1 MTSESQ
7 RLGASMSA
15 VRAVMLN
22 PSELS
27 GPKAPDMPLDRACH
41 LRGGEFVL
49 WSAREDARLL
59 LTPLFDLVL
68 PDPVL
73 AAIRRAV
80 DNPTVVT
87 LRRVEAAL
95 RRDVPDMSRTR
106 CLEVADLLCFHQWH
120 MGSKDAAA
128 RCAADA
134 LESATGWADTGHFP
148 QAYLAFRAACLYAS
162 DAQEDALEGSYVGG
176 PVYARLA
183 AYDFRAE
190 SWLRAW
196 TVIAGAERMLDDE
209 DAILRGSAGQQADPA
224 DLASLDQILAEA
236 QSAQRHRAEADKRA
250 AEAKGPRTLVVFP
263 KLSHLPKPS
272 ASQQD
277 RGDSPRALV
286 EAYAEKPM
294 PLVAPPDPQAFSA
307 ALLARF
313 PWAPEVIEA
322 YAGDLVGALF
332 AGFRPRILVSGPG
345 FGKTAFARAALETA
359 GLDVT
364 LYSAGGQMDG
374 GAFAGTS
381 RQWGSWRVS
390 TSAQA
395 ILRAQKASVGIIVD
409 EVEKAG
415 TSRRWGRLDETI
427 LPCLEK
433 HTARSVH
440 DPALEAPVDLSAV
453 SYILT
458 ANGTGGIVG
467 PLLDR
472 APALHWPAP
481 REQDLPVVAAAILED
496 LRRERGLDATWCPD
510 LDPEELDLIP
520 WAGGSMRPLRRMVE
534 TVLASR
540 DRFSARH

>member
-1 MTSESQ
+1 MTDDSK
-7 RLGASMSA
+7 RLGASMAA

-22 PSELS
+22 PAELS
-27 GPKAPDMPLDRACH
+27 GPKAPEAPLDRAQH

-73 AAIRRAV
+73 AAVRRAI
-80 DNPTVVT
+80 DDTTAAT
-87 LRRVEAAL
+87 LRRAEAAL
-95 RRDVPDMSRTR
+95 RRPVPDMSRTA
-106 CLEVADLLCFHQWH
+106 CLEVADLLPFHQWH
-120 MGSKDAAA
+120 MGSKEAAA

-134 LESATGWADTGHFP
+134 LESACGWVDMGLISEGF
-148 QAYLAFRAACLYAS
+148 LAFRAACLYAC
-162 DAQEDALEGSYVGG
+162 DAQEDAYVDHYVGG

-209 DAILRGSAGQQADPA
+209 DAILRGGAGQQADTS
-224 DLASLDQILAEA
+224 DLASLDDILAEA
-236 QSAQRHRAEADKRA
+236 QAAQRARAEADKRA
-250 AEAKGPRTLVVFP
+250 AASKAPRTLVVFP
-263 KLSHLPKPS
+263 KLGHLPKPS

-286 EAYAEKPM
+286 EAYAEKPL
-294 PLVAPPDPQAFSA
+294 PLVAAPDPHAFSA

-322 YAGDLVGALF
+322 YAGDLVGAPF

-345 FGKTAFARAALETA
+345 FGKTAFARELLEAA

-364 LYSAGGQMDG
+364 LYSAAGQMDG

-381 RQWGSWRVS
+381 RQWGSWRMS

-395 ILRAQKASVGIIVD
+395 ILRAQKASVGIVVD

-427 LPCLEK
+427 LPFLE
-433 HTARSVH
+433 HTARSIH

-453 SYILT
+453 SYVLT
-458 ANGTGGIVG
+458 ANSLGGIVG
-467 PLLDR
+467 PLRDR
-472 APALHWPAP
+472 VPALHWPAP
-481 REQDLPVVAAAILED
+481 REQDLPIVAAAILGD

-510 LDPEELDLIP
+510 LSPEDLDMIP
-520 WAGGSMRPLRRMVE
+520 WKGGSMRPLRRMVE

-540 DRFSARH
+540 DRFTARH